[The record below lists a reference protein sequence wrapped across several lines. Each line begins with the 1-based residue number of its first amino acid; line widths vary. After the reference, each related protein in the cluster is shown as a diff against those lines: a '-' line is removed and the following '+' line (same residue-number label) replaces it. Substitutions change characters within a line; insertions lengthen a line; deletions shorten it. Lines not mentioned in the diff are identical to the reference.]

1 MNSKMGIL
9 DWSRVCLSPWV
20 GIFCLALPLAKAEAE
35 DEQRKRP
42 GNLSAAAF
50 PCAALERDGESPA
63 IRLSFSSG
71 DAVPPQA
78 IGQNRYYMILFGGQA
93 IPFRPRTAHTWAIF
107 ARASRQAD
115 GTLAVEWFTISWLP
129 AEGPVRPLRLWP
141 QPGKNYTLEETM
153 RRAAEQKDRIS
164 MWGPYEISA
173 LRYELARQWFF
184 QLSCGRVRYRVL
196 DTLWYNPRI
205 AHCVHAVTYAD
216 PDLKH
221 RIQPVVRVGEPG
233 TSRLAMMYVRAGAFL
248 QPEITHDWLIPVI
261 GLDRYPFVRR
271 LPGERIPREFR

>member
-1 MNSKMGIL
+1 MSRHSSMGRFLGVWFHLCWICCPALSVSDDATQATPISMRLASDNS
-9 DWSRVCLSPWV
+9 SSPS
-20 GIFCLALPLAKAEAE
+20 LLPESGQATAATGTCFTN
-35 DEQRKRP
+35 
-42 GNLSAAAF
+42 GNAS
-50 PCAALERDGESPA
+50 
-63 IRLSFSSG
+63 
-71 DAVPPQA
+71 PPQA
-78 IGQNRYYMILFGGQA
+78 IGQCRHYMILFGGQA

-107 ARASRQAD
+107 AKASRQTD
-115 GTLAVEWFTISWLP
+115 GSLHVEWFTISWLP

-141 QPGKNYTLEETM
+141 QRGKNYTLEETM
-153 RRAAEQKDRIS
+153 QRAAEQNDRIS

-173 LRYELARQWFF
+173 LRYELAREWFF
-184 QLSCGRVRYRVL
+184 QLNSGQVRYRVL
-196 DTLWYNPRI
+196 DTLWFNPRI

-216 PDLKH
+216 PILYR

-233 TSRLAMMYVRAGAFL
+233 TSRLARMYVNAGAFL